1 MTSVYCEL
9 FTKVLSKLFEFLHFS
24 RNRGQFENCHFSI
37 PSITEKKCEMMH
49 FEIMLVKIKASSS
62 IDEPWRNVSTSL
74 CPIKSINDFGRDSGI
89 HCFSSL
95 VNTPSMTPERT
106 NKFKLPL
113 IVKSLLIHF
122 IRCLNLHIFCFLLS

>member
-1 MTSVYCEL
+1 MSYLRKYSPYSLNSDILVEMGDSLKTFIS
-9 FTKVLSKLFEFLHFS
+9 
-24 RNRGQFENCHFSI
+24 QF
-37 PSITEKKCEMMH
+37 PPLLKKKCEMMH

-74 CPIKSINDFGRDSGI
+74 CPIKSINDFGRDSII

-95 VNTPSMTPERT
+95 LNTPFMTPVRT

-113 IVKSLLIHF
+113 IVKSLLLHF